1 MGRGGRG
8 VTRASVSGLP
18 TRQVSREPTQ
28 FSSLKGKER
37 NPPGW
42 IRVHTLD
49 GAGGGWWQRV
59 RTTNSLLFLLRTQAG
74 PVRTKDPAPQGLSQA
89 GR

>member
-18 TRQVSREPTQ
+18 TQQVSREPTQ
-28 FSSLKGKER
+28 FSSLKVKER
-37 NPPGW
+37 NPSGW
-42 IRVHTLD
+42 KRVHTLD
-49 GAGGGWWQRV
+49 GEGGWWWRV

-74 PVRTKDPAPQGLSQA
+74 PMRTKDPAPQGLSQA